1 MRHKTKLSETSRN
14 EHIFSILRNSL
25 SDINQ
30 RLDIAKQNISD
41 LEDIILETINWNR
54 ERKRLP

>member
-14 EHIFSILRNSL
+14 EHILSILRNSL
-25 SDINQ
+25 SDINH

-41 LEDIILETINWNR
+41 LEDIILETIN
-54 ERKRLP
+54 

>member
-41 LEDIILETINWNR
+41 LEDIILETIN
-54 ERKRLP
+54 